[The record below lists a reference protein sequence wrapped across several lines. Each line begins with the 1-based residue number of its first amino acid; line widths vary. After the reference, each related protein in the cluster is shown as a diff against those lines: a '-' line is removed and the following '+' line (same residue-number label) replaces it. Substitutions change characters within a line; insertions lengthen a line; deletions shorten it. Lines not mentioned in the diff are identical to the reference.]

1 MECYV
6 FPKGHLTGVG
16 VNTDVNQ
23 AKIKITLP
31 GEKSFDS

>member
-1 MECYV
+1 MY
-6 FPKGHLTGVG
+6 FPRDITGVG

-31 GEKSFDS
+31 VEKSFDS